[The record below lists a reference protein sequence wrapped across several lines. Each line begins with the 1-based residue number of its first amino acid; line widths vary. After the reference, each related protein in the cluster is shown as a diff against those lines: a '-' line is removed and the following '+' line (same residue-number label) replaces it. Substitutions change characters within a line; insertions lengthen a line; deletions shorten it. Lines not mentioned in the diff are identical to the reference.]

1 MVSVHFQLRAVRKIR
16 RGWKHAAKNLE
27 TEWPESATGNWPHI
41 VGMVAAMQDLPED
54 EPAELEACS
63 SSENF
68 DFVVSSQSSHYRRWQ
83 PLGTSMSRRIRMR
96 KQSLTCLG
104 SLPQSVS
111 ALALSYA
118 GLCHSFWDQG
128 QEALKSLQG
137 MSVVLDDE
145 AHQKAGLFVQLG
157 VITCQTGSKF
167 TARLAAFSAFS
178 SQGLGDVICF

>member
-1 MVSVHFQLRAVRKIR
+1 
-16 RGWKHAAKNLE
+16 
-27 TEWPESATGNWPHI
+27 
-41 VGMVAAMQDLPED
+41 MQDLPED

-96 KQSLTCLG
+96 KQSLACLG
-104 SLPQSVS
+104 SLPHSVP

-137 MSVVLDDE
+137 MCVVLDDE
-145 AHQKAGLFVQLG
+145 VHQKAGLLVQLG
-157 VITCQTGSKF
+157 VVTCHVKQDPSSPHALQPSQPSHHKDLVMNCFINCLGS
-167 TARLAAFSAFS
+167 
-178 SQGLGDVICF
+178 CW